1 VSVADLSHL
10 PQGLDPA
17 DAFVTVR
24 AARALSLRR
33 LFRSRRLVFG
43 LAVVVFFVVVAIVG
57 PYFERNPNGFSSEQL
72 VAPSSHHWLGTNQ
85 TGQDVFAQL
94 IVSTRGS
101 LEIGFAAAAIATV
114 VSIVLGIGGGFLGG
128 VADEAVSLVTNVV
141 LVIPTLP
148 LVIVVAAYV
157 KSNGVDS
164 TIFVI
169 ALTSWAASARVLRAQ
184 TLSVRNR
191 DYVLA
196 ARASWE
202 RAWRIVLVEIL
213 PNELAIIFS
222 QLIFA
227 IIFAILTQAGLA
239 FLGLES
245 ATVFTWGNMLFFAQN
260 SDALSSGAWWWFLPP
275 GLCIATLGAGLAFV
289 NFGLDEILNPRL
301 RTYKRRRGT

>member
-1 VSVADLSHL
+1 
-10 PQGLDPA
+10 
-17 DAFVTVR
+17 
-24 AARALSLRR
+24 
-33 LFRSRRLVFG
+33 
-43 LAVVVFFVVVAIVG
+43 
-57 PYFERNPNGFSSEQL
+57 
-72 VAPSSHHWLGTNQ
+72 
-85 TGQDVFAQL
+85 
-94 IVSTRGS
+94 
-101 LEIGFAAAAIATV
+101 
-114 VSIVLGIGGGFLGG
+114 
-128 VADEAVSLVTNVV
+128 
-141 LVIPTLP
+141 
-148 LVIVVAAYV
+148 
-157 KSNGVDS
+157 
-164 TIFVI
+164 
-169 ALTSWAASARVLRAQ
+169 VLRAQ

-213 PNELAIIFS
+213 PNELAIIVS
-222 QLIFA
+222 QFIFA